1 MNAETRRITVAEDRV
16 PFGQKVAYGIGM
28 LGNQMFPA
36 ALSIFMVVLVKGLGF
51 PPLLWGVIFFLPRV
65 LDAVTD
71 PVMGF
76 ITDNT
81 RSRWGR
87 RRPYIFLGAIVTGL
101 TYIAMWQ
108 LHEHNSLVFNF
119 TYFLALSLLFYVGLT
134 IFATPYVAMGYE
146 MSRDF
151 HERTRLMAVAQF
163 LGQWAWVIVPWFWS
177 LIYNDALFPSAAAGV
192 RSLSIWVGLGCMGL
206 ALVPAIFV
214 RSPSTVD
221 ADHLQELS
229 RKNMKANQR
238 ALFDSFRSAFRC
250 VPFRKLCAAT
260 FLVFGSFQTI
270 AAFGFFVVVYY
281 LFDGDAG
288 PAGAGNWPAW
298 FATIGALCTTFLVIP
313 IITRISQRIGKKNT
327 FVLAQ
332 SVSIVGYVLFWW
344 AFRPGT
350 PLLMLAPLPLFAFG
364 IGGLFTLMNSMTADV
379 CDLDE
384 LDSGKRREGTFGAIY
399 WWMVKFGMAFAGG
412 LSGLIMALVGF
423 APDAP
428 TQVDGAV
435 TGIRLAYSVVPI
447 AGALLAIWVMRDYDL
462 TEEKANEIRAELERR
477 RGRTA
482 FG

>member
-1 MNAETRRITVAEDRV
+1 MSKVSRRATAAEDRV

-51 PPLLWGVIFFLPRV
+51 PPLLWGLIFFVPRV
-65 LDAVTD
+65 MDAVTD
-71 PVMGF
+71 PIMGF

-87 RRPYIFLGAIVTGL
+87 RRPYIFIGAIVTGL
-101 TYIAMWQ
+101 CYVAMWQ
-108 LHEHNSLVFNF
+108 LYEHNSLAFNF
-119 TYFLALSLLFYVGLT
+119 TYFLALSLVFYVGLT

-151 HERTRLMAVAQF
+151 HERTRLMAVAQWI
-163 LGQWAWVIVPWFWS
+163 GQWAWVIVPWFWP
-177 LIYNDALFPSAAAGV
+177 LLYNPDLYETPAVGV
-192 RSLSIWVGLGCMGL
+192 RSLSIWVGLGCMAL

-214 RSPSTVD
+214 KSPSTKN
-221 ADHLQELS
+221 AENLQELS
-229 RKNMKANQR
+229 RSNLKKNQR
-238 ALFDSFRSAFRC
+238 LLLESFRAAFKC

-270 AAFGFFVVVYY
+270 AAFGFFIVVYY

-288 PAGAGNWPAW
+288 AAGNWPGW
-298 FATIGALCTTFLVIP
+298 FASIGALCTTFLVIP
-313 IITRISQRIGKKNT
+313 IITWISQRLGKKNT
-327 FVLAQ
+327 FLLTQAI
-332 SVSIVGYVLFWW
+332 SIVGYALFWW

-384 LDSGKRREGTFGAIY
+384 LNTGLRREGTFGAIY
-399 WWMVKFGMAFAGG
+399 WWMVKFGFAAAGG
-412 LSGLIMALVGF
+412 LSGLIMAAVGF
-423 APDAP
+423 VADAP
-428 TQVDGAV
+428 SQAAGVM
-435 TGIRLAYSVVPI
+435 TGMRIAYSLVPI
-447 AGALLAIWVMRDYDL
+447 AGALLAIWFMRNYDL
-462 TEEKANEIRAELERR
+462 TEQRAHEIRAELERR
-477 RGRTA
+477 RGKTV
-482 FG
+482 FV